1 MFTENINKTYQDLSS
16 SKKTHKDLGENT
28 LSASRRQ
35 LKQLD
40 TCLFTRKDF
49 TLFLNEET
57 SFKYESNLKQ
67 KYHKSPFIELT

>member
-1 MFTENINKTYQDLSS
+1 MFTENISKPYQDLSS
-16 SKKTHKDLGENT
+16 TKKTQKDLGDAT
-28 LSASRRQ
+28 LSSSRQQ

-67 KYHKSPFIELT
+67 KYHKSPCM

>member
-1 MFTENINKTYQDLSS
+1 MFTENISKPYQDISSTKKTQKDLGDATLSS
-16 SKKTHKDLGENT
+16 S
-28 LSASRRQ
+28 RQQ

-40 TCLFTRKDF
+40 ICLFTRKDF

-67 KYHKSPFIELT
+67 KYHKSPCM